1 MIKRHCCG
9 NCGEADPYRFESF
22 YKMRQPVVDRKKN
35 LKKTRQQTWSER
47 ARHDRM
53 CGRQ

>member
-1 MIKRHCCG
+1 MIKRYYCG
-9 NCGEADPYRFESF
+9 NCGEADPYRFESLH
-22 YKMRQPVVDRKKN
+22 KMRQPIVDRKKN